1 VLYVPCLRRR
11 GLGAVGSIRG
21 CGRTWSWSFPLSI
34 GTLPT
39 LRIIIQYGSSP
50 SAVYLLILYTK
61 HFQDML
67 RCRSEIPYQSLVSI
81 RSLPETCSYTPNPS
95 QPNVAGTHRIR
106 LAVRAERL
114 KRVLFLVPIKQCWV
128 KRETNN
134 AAHMTSLL
142 PDPAGVG

>member
-106 LAVRAERL
+106 LAVSTSFPNRRIGARLWQERL
-114 KRVLFLVPIKQCWV
+114 TKGAGAGALL
-128 KRETNN
+128 
-134 AAHMTSLL
+134 AAVRCSSR
-142 PDPAGVG
+142 GEG